1 MNKRKKKAFTL
12 LELIIV
18 LVIVS
23 ILIAVAVPAIGNFQK
38 SAESKAVEMN
48 KLAIKEAATLYLVDK
63 NWPADVKTISVAEL
77 ITGGYLD
84 ANKLSTEEQK
94 NYTVNVD
101 NKIVEV
107 KHTSDPVEKTPG
119 TTGE

>member
-23 ILIAVAVPAIGNFQK
+23 ILIAVAVPAIGKFQE

-48 KLAIKEAATLYLVDK
+48 KLALKEAATMYLVDK
-63 NWPADVKTISVAEL
+63 NWPADVKTIPVDDL

-84 ANKLSTEEQK
+84 ATKLTSKDKYTISVNKD
-94 NYTVNVD
+94 NIVVVD
-101 NKIVEV
+101 YNKDNT
-107 KHTSDPVEKTPG
+107 KSG
-119 TTGE
+119 NTGE